1 MRACVCVGVCVCVCL
16 TAGGGGVLQRQ
27 GLVPGREAPQQVRA
41 LGGHGGG
48 PLVHL
53 LGGDV
58 VVEQRLAVLQG
69 RGVRV
74 APDQVG
80 VGVGVGVGRVGGQ
93 VAGQVVGR
101 CGDGGRGGKGQPVRF
116 MNYRTRIYMWS
127 ILWRE

>member
-1 MRACVCVGVCVCVCL
+1 MARRCAGNYFVCVSLSL
-16 TAGGGGVLQRQ
+16 TTGAGGILQRQ
-27 GLVPGREAPQQVRA
+27 GLVPRREAPEQVGA

-48 PLVHL
+48 GRPLVHL

-58 VVEQRLAVLQG
+58 VVEQRLPVLQR

-80 VGVGVGVGRVGGQ
+80 VGVGVGCVGGE

-101 CGDGGRGGKGQPVRF
+101 CA
-116 MNYRTRIYMWS
+116 
-127 ILWRE
+127 